1 MVVIRLSL
9 SAFSSGEH
17 KSSGRCRFQRWRRY
31 NIPWRKLRAE
41 GAAIN
46 QTIGI
51 PSSVASTTHGSH
63 TNNIQ
68 PALQCWIEIFS
79 GFLVCRMSIP
89 DQRNGQL
96 SNSSQTQLPAPFQE
110 SSDVLLISI
119 SLELEKKG

>member
-9 SAFSSGEH
+9 SAFASGQH

-51 PSSVASTTHGSH
+51 PSSVASTTHGAIRTKEARPERHKS
-63 TNNIQ
+63 
-68 PALQCWIEIFS
+68 WS
-79 GFLVCRMSIP
+79 Y
-89 DQRNGQL
+89 
-96 SNSSQTQLPAPFQE
+96 NST
-110 SSDVLLISI
+110 SSTTT
-119 SLELEKKG
+119 

>member
-9 SAFSSGEH
+9 SAFASGQH

-51 PSSVASTTHGSH
+51 PSSVASTTHGAIRTSK
-63 TNNIQ
+63 TL
-68 PALQCWIEIFS
+68 P
-79 GFLVCRMSIP
+79 
-89 DQRNGQL
+89 L
-96 SNSSQTQLPAPFQE
+96 SL
-110 SSDVLLISI
+110 
-119 SLELEKKG
+119 LELQFDIINYNRIRWSCVQKWEGWNSTSRGGVMVEVIDFNSDGVVHNP

>member
-9 SAFSSGEH
+9 SAFASGQH

-51 PSSVASTTHGSH
+51 PSSVASTTHGAIR
-63 TNNIQ
+63 T
-68 PALQCWIEIFS
+68 
-79 GFLVCRMSIP
+79 R
-89 DQRNGQL
+89 
-96 SNSSQTQLPAPFQE
+96 QE
-110 SSDVLLISI
+110 YTEM
-119 SLELEKKG
+119 LELQFDIINYNR

>member
-9 SAFSSGEH
+9 SAFASGQH

-51 PSSVASTTHGSH
+51 PSSVASTTHGAIRTS
-63 TNNIQ
+63 
-68 PALQCWIEIFS
+68 
-79 GFLVCRMSIP
+79 
-89 DQRNGQL
+89 
-96 SNSSQTQLPAPFQE
+96 
-110 SSDVLLISI
+110 
-119 SLELEKKG
+119 